1 MSSYNFN
8 ELNPPPPA
16 PLTDKGINV
25 SSAED
30 LKIQYTQAIDRIND
44 RFKLSSENE

>member
-1 MSSYNFN
+1 MTNGLLSD
-8 ELNPPPPA
+8 L
-16 PLTDKGINV
+16 DINV

-44 RFKLSSENE
+44 RFKLSPENE